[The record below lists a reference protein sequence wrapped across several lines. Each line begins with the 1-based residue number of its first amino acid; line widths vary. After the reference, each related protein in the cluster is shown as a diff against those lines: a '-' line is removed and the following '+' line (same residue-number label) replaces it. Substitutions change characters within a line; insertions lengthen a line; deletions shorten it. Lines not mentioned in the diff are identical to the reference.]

1 MIKERKNL
9 SFFDGRIMVTASL
22 HLPQQTATSSEDAAK
37 HVHDHSATTHTAPA
51 KTGASW
57 VFVFDRL
64 LSEIK
69 IRDYSPKTLKA
80 YRGWTR

>member
-1 MIKERKNL
+1 MVKKLMI
-9 SFFDGRIMVTASL
+9 ASL

-57 VFVFDRL
+57 VFR
-64 LSEIK
+64 
-69 IRDYSPKTLKA
+69 IRSSA
-80 YRGWTR
+80 E